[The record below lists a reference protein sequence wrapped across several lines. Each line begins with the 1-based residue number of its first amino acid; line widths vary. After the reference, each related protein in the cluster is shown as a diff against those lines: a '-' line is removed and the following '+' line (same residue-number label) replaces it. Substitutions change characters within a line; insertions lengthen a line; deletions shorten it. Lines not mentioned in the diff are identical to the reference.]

1 MSDAPCFSRKVPYAD
16 SEAARRATI
25 GSPLRR
31 YRCAACGLWHLSRET
46 KVEYRRLRRRAMA

>member
-1 MSDAPCFSRKVPYAD
+1 MTCPSRKVPYPD

>member
-1 MSDAPCFSRKVPYAD
+1 MNCPSRKVPYSD

-31 YRCAACGLWHLSRET
+31 YHCRYCQSWHLSRET
-46 KVEYRRLRRRAMA
+46 KVEYRRLRRRATA